1 MQWVKEYTCRKVP
14 YTNKNTKI
22 KYLRTV
28 TNEERKIVNPDIKLL
43 EATTD
48 VNLTNTFWVLRDSI
62 YGGYKTMRSQ
72 PSKYNLSSE
81 KTEMNN
87 NYNKWTSRRKSTIG
101 RQKDYYF

>member
-48 VNLTNTFWVLRDSI
+48 VNLTNTF
-62 YGGYKTMRSQ
+62 
-72 PSKYNLSSE
+72 
-81 KTEMNN
+81 
-87 NYNKWTSRRKSTIG
+87 
-101 RQKDYYF
+101 